1 MARKF
6 FADID
11 MQSVSK
17 ITNLPDATQPGD
29 AVRFSQLNAAF
40 EGLATKDNVR
50 VKSTGN
56 VNIAAPGA
64 SMNGVT
70 LASQDRALLG
80 DQTLPAENG
89 IYVWNGASTPMTRAL
104 DASTFD
110 ELESAV
116 VSIDEGA
123 VNAQTTWRQTAVNGT
138 IGVTAITWIPFGTSA
153 PSASETTPGV
163 AEVATQAEADGGIDD
178 ARFITP
184 LKLKN
189 SALLLRKKEFDV
201 GDGSALSFTCSH
213 NLGTRGVSIT
223 VYPNSGD
230 YDDVEPD
237 KRRPSINA
245 VAVAFATAPAA
256 NAYRVVVIG

>member
-6 FADID
+6 FADAD
-11 MQSVSK
+11 FQGVSK
-17 ITNLPDATQPGD
+17 VINLPSPTAAGD
-29 AVRFSQLNAAF
+29 AANKGYVDSAI
-40 EGLATKDNVR
+40 EGLAQKDNVR

-70 LASQDRALLG
+70 LASQDRVLLG

-116 VSIDEGA
+116 ASTDEGA

-163 AEVATQAEADGGIDD
+163 AEVATQAEADAGTDD

-189 SALLLRKKEFDV
+189 SSLLLRKV
-201 GDGSALSFTCSH
+201 SANIGDGSATTYTVTH
-213 NLGTRGVSIT
+213 NLNTRDV
-223 VYPNSGD
+223 VVRVFPNSGQF
-230 YDDVEPD
+230 DDVETD
-237 KRRPSINA
+237 VQRTSVNA
-245 VAVAFATAPAA
+245 VAVVFATAPAT
-256 NAYRVVVIG
+256 NAYRVAVIG

>member
-11 MQSVSK
+11 MQSASK
-17 ITNLPDATQPGD
+17 VTNLPAGTAPGD
-29 AVRFSQLNAAF
+29 AVNLSQLNAAI
-40 EGLATKDNVR
+40 EGLAPKDNVR

-56 VNIAAPGA
+56 VNIASPGA

-70 LASQDRALLG
+70 FASQDRALLG
-80 DQTLPAENG
+80 DQTLATENG
-89 IYVWNGASTPMTRAL
+89 IYVWNGAATPMTRAL
-104 DASTFD
+104 DANTFD

-123 VNAQTTWRQTAVNGT
+123 TNAQTTWRQTAVNGT

-153 PSASETTPGV
+153 PSASETTAGI
-163 AEVATQAEADGGIDD
+163 AEIATQPEVDAGTDD
-178 ARFITP
+178 SRIITA

-189 SALLLRKKEFDV
+189 YSGLLKKVSANI
-201 GDGSALSFTCSH
+201 GDGSATTFTLTH
-213 NLGTRGVSIT
+213 NLNTRDVI
-223 VYPNSGD
+223 VRVFPNSGQF
-230 YDDVEPD
+230 DDVEVD
-237 KRRPSINA
+237 VQRTSVNA
-245 VAVAFATAPAA
+245 VALVFASVISS